1 MLNLSFKPFPLIETE
16 RLRLRK
22 ISRKDVNEI
31 FFLRSDK
38 RVLHYLDKAPAKTKK
53 DAYDFIKIV
62 HNAEK
67 NADGITWGIT
77 LKNIEKIIGTIGF
90 WRMQKEH
97 YRAEIG
103 YILHPDYWGKGIT
116 QEAIAVVIK
125 YGFEVMK
132 LHSIEANVNPDNTA
146 SIRLLEKNGFV
157 REAYFKEN
165 YYFDGKF
172 LDSAIYSLI
181 ISDYEKNKLNNT
193 KTL

>member
-31 FFLRSDK
+31 FFLRSDS

-62 HNAEK
+62 HDAEK

-116 QEAIAVVIK
+116 QEAITVVIK

-181 ISDYEKNKLNNT
+181 ISDHIKRNNDVRV
-193 KTL
+193 

>member
-62 HNAEK
+62 HDAEK
-67 NADGITWGIT
+67 NVDGITWGIT

-116 QEAIAVVIK
+116 QEAMTAVIK

-132 LHSIEANVNPDNTA
+132 LHSIEANVNPDNAA

-181 ISDYEKNKLNNT
+181 ISDHIKRNNDVRV
-193 KTL
+193 

>member
-62 HNAEK
+62 HDAEK

-116 QEAIAVVIK
+116 QEAITVVIK

-132 LHSIEANVNPDNTA
+132 LHSIEANVNPDNAA

-165 YYFDGKF
+165 YYFDGSF
-172 LDSAIYSLI
+172 LDSAVYSLI
-181 ISDYEKNKLNNT
+181 ISDHIKRNNDVRV
-193 KTL
+193 

>member
-62 HNAEK
+62 HDAEK

-77 LKNIEKIIGTIGF
+77 LKNKSTLVGTIGF

-116 QEAIAVVIK
+116 QEAITVVIK

-132 LHSIEANVNPDNTA
+132 LHSIEANVNPDNAA

-181 ISDYEKNKLNNT
+181 ISDHIKRIR
-193 KTL
+193 

>member
-62 HNAEK
+62 HDAEK
-67 NADGITWGIT
+67 NVDGITWGIT

-116 QEAIAVVIK
+116 QEAITVVIK

-132 LHSIEANVNPDNTA
+132 LHSIEANVNPDNAA

>member
-53 DAYDFIKIV
+53 DAYDFIKIL
-62 HNAEK
+62 HDAEK

-116 QEAIAVVIK
+116 QEAMTAVIK

-132 LHSIEANVNPDNTA
+132 LHSIEANVNPDNAA

-181 ISDYEKNKLNNT
+181 ISDHIKRNNDVRV
-193 KTL
+193 